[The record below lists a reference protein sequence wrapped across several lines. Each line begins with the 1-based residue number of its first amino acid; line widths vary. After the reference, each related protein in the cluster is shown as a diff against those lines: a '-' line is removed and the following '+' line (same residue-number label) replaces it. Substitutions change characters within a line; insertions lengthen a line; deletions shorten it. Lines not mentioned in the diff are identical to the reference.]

1 MRLLNLP
8 ANPQELPCMADGCT
22 AHFAESELAKHLSAK
37 TLAALH
43 KIKQERE
50 IDGAEILG
58 LAKCP

>member
-1 MRLLNLP
+1 
-8 ANPQELPCMADGCT
+8 MADGCT

-50 IDGAEILG
+50 IDGAEIPG